1 MEIES
6 QKEINKIFSK
16 NLTYWLQERGKT
28 QADLYKKI
36 NVSSATASDWCNE
49 KKIPRV
55 DKLVIIANWLN
66 IELSDLLENK
76 EHKNVNFCVSELE
89 KQIIIS
95 YRASDEIGKAVVLRS
110 LGIEEKKYSSVKTN
124 DRAI

>member
-1 MEIES
+1 MGEEI

-16 NLTYWLQERGKT
+16 NLTYWLQKREKT
-28 QADLYKKI
+28 QADLYKKM

-55 DKLVIIANWLN
+55 DKLVIIAKWLN

-76 EHKNVNFCVSELE
+76 GYKDVTFRVSELE
-89 KQIIIS
+89 KQIIVS
-95 YRASDEIGKAVVLRS
+95 YRATDEIGKAVVLRS
-110 LGIEEKKYSSVKTN
+110 LGINEKKESN
-124 DRAI
+124 AG